1 MSKPYQPP
9 TQQCIDALAAAIV
22 VFVVD
27 LAQAI
32 FSFDPEHTRR
42 RLHRAIQRAERA
54 VEVLLFLMA
63 LRLAGPPPK
72 RNISI
77 SRRNM
82 PRGFSRRTKHSA
94 LVFKYARVRLRHG
107 NFYLR
112 IARLIEAIVQPMR
125 YVRRFLKRL
134 AKGLCGSRLVAARPV
149 AHALCADAPL
159 IADYANSS

>member
-1 MSKPYQPP
+1 MSKPYQAPS
-9 TQQCIDALAAAIV
+9 QQSIDALAAAIV
-22 VFVVD
+22 GFVVE

-54 VEVLLFLMA
+54 VEVMLLLMA

-72 RNISI
+72 SNVLI
-77 SRRNM
+77 SRRNT
-82 PRGFSRRTKHSA
+82 PRGFSRRTKRSK
-94 LVFKYARVRLRHG
+94 LVFKFARVRLRHG

-112 IARLIEAIVQPMR
+112 IVRLIEAMVQPMR

-134 AKGLCGSRLVAARPV
+134 CKGLRGSRLVAARPT

-159 IADYANSS
+159 SASYANSS